1 VIQPAFSP
9 SLREAEP
16 EAKGLHTANWGR
28 RICHLFK
35 KMSWFDLAFKDK
47 HVLLRKS
54 PVGYLPRKYRSSTR
68 TKALHGSNPF
78 RARGVFNCID
88 VVFNTCP
95 LHLNVSQSRGWGGGD
110 GGLLGYCRGFL
121 IRASFDVDPI

>member
-1 VIQPAFSP
+1 
-9 SLREAEP
+9 
-16 EAKGLHTANWGR
+16 
-28 RICHLFK
+28 
-35 KMSWFDLAFKDK
+35 MSCFDLVSNDK
-47 HVLLRKS
+47 NFLMCKS
-54 PVGYLPRKYRSSTR
+54 PGGYLPRKYLSSTR
-68 TKALHGSNPF
+68 TKALHGSNLF
-78 RARGVFNCID
+78 RARGVFNYID